1 MEPDV
6 CRQGPT
12 SARDRYKIAA
22 VYAAQRTQYRQAA
35 LQLSDCARLA
45 GQDTADICSTQQFRV
60 LSELLT
66 WRSSNVRGP
75 DPGQTLIVEKDI
87 AGVSACT

>member
-45 GQDTADICSTQQFRV
+45 GQDTADICSTQLYHVR
-60 LSELLT
+60 SGLLMEGT
-66 WRSSNVRGP
+66 EPV
-75 DPGQTLIVEKDI
+75 QTLIVEKDI